1 MQMTTCIILLNYK
14 TWHETIACLESLTA
28 LENRGFYV
36 AIGDICDLENSRDHL
51 HQWLDSHPDFP
62 ARLLGI
68 DHNPGFAGANN
79 FVIEKCLETGQ
90 PDFFWLLNNDTVV
103 DSNALGAM
111 MNAWQQ
117 LNDNENNPGFLGSM
131 VMRYDQPDMVE
142 HAGDR
147 LTPQSE
153 LRKLFTFGKKLIP
166 SPEESLGKVD
176 YVIGASM
183 FFHREL
189 INRIGL
195 MNEDYF
201 LYYEDIDWCYTALQN
216 DFTNYTCTQS
226 VVYHKQGSTTGN
238 KYFQKTYNPA
248 TSRYVYSSYLR
259 FFRKFYPKFSFV
271 AKLMLFRKVA
281 GSIMQ
286 GRLSEANIIARVLF
300 SKRNSL

>member
-1 MQMTTCIILLNYK
+1 MTTCIIVLNYK
-14 TWHETIACLESLTA
+14 TWRETIACLESIGKL
-28 LENRGFYV
+28 RRDRYFVVV
-36 AIGDICDLENSRDHL
+36 AEICDLENSRKNL
-51 HQWLDSHPDFP
+51 GTWLEKHPHFP
-62 ARLLGI
+62 VKLMEL

-79 FVIEKCLETGQ
+79 IIISRCIEERK

-103 DSNALGAM
+103 DPNALGAM

-117 LNDNENNPGFLGSM
+117 LNDDGNNPGFLGSI
-131 VMRYDQPDMVE
+131 VMRFDQPDMVE

-147 LTPQSE
+147 LTPKSE

-166 SPEESLGKVD
+166 SPEESLYKVD

-189 INRIGL
+189 INCIGL

-271 AKLMLFRKVA
+271 AKLMLFRKFA

>member
-14 TWHETIACLESLTA
+14 TWRETIGCLDSLT
-28 LENRGFYV
+28 LLKNRDFSV
-36 AIGDICDLENSRDHL
+36 AIGDICDLDNSREHL
-51 HQWLDSHPDFP
+51 QQWLNNHPDFP

-79 FVIEKCLETGQ
+79 FVIEKCLESGQ
-90 PDFFWLLNNDTVV
+90 HDFFWLLNNDTAV
-103 DSNALGAM
+103 DSNALGELVK
-111 MNAWQQ
+111 AWKQ
-117 LNDNENNPGFLGSM
+117 LHDGAKNPGFLGSLI
-131 VMRYDQPDMVE
+131 MRFDQPDIVE

-147 LTPQSE
+147 LTPKSE
-153 LRKLFTFGKKLIP
+153 LRKLFIFGRRLIP
-166 SPEESLGKVD
+166 SPEKPLCKVD

-189 INRIGL
+189 ISRIGL
-195 MNEDYF
+195 MNEEYF

-216 DFTNYTCTQS
+216 GFTNYTCTQS

-238 KYFQKTYNPA
+238 KYLKKTYNPA
-248 TSRYVYSSYLR
+248 TSHYIYSSYLR

-271 AKLMLFRKVA
+271 AMLMLLRQLA
-281 GSIMQ
+281 GKIVR
-286 GRLSEANIIARVLF
+286 GRLSEVKTITRVLI